1 MAAVFAREWADTKA
15 EAERLKAWRMKNRLP
30 GPKDRHRY
38 GLWFQSRRLVLVRVA
53 QQQMECVVPAPQRRG
68 SEQQQ

>member
-1 MAAVFAREWADTKA
+1 MAAVSARKWADTKA

-38 GLWFQSRRLVLVRVA
+38 GLWFQSRRLVPVLLA
-53 QQQMECVVPAPQRRG
+53 
-68 SEQQQ
+68 EQ